1 MTHRKAFQVMDQAL
15 RSRLFIEQMVLHLV
29 QMRLCMNMVT
39 TGYLKLNNKE
49 KSPYLSVNY
58 SSRVA
63 NIRSGQ
69 IKACVDSQTEQTVC
83 GE

>member
-1 MTHRKAFQVMDQAL
+1 
-15 RSRLFIEQMVLHLV
+15 
-29 QMRLCMNMVT
+29 MNMVT
-39 TGYLKLNNKE
+39 TGYLKQNNKE

-63 NIRSGQ
+63 SVRSGQ

>member
-1 MTHRKAFQVMDQAL
+1 MTHKKDFQGMDQPL
-15 RSRLFIEQMVLHLV
+15 RWRPFLEQIVLHLV
-29 QMRLCMNMVT
+29 QRRLCMNMVT
-39 TGYLKLNNKE
+39 TGYLKQNNKE

-63 NIRSGQ
+63 SVRSGQ